1 MNAFLAFLIE
11 TCFIRDQT
19 KNVSYYCEHS
29 FILSFIDLSMFLLQT
44 FDLYMYMYLSLGT
57 GRLSNSND
65 SLQTDEVSYSFL
77 ADDCNFDNK

>member
-1 MNAFLAFLIE
+1 
-11 TCFIRDQT
+11 
-19 KNVSYYCEHS
+19 
-29 FILSFIDLSMFLLQT
+29 MFLLQT

-57 GRLSNSND
+57 GRLSNNND